1 MRQTKIL
8 LSTSVPLFRQVFA
21 GCCEPLLEDGPS
33 RRYLCDPCIGAWVLT
48 PPCLIGALV
57 RFFPLSIGLSLGVRG
72 SAHGIVPTKQ
82 LYVGRCSR
90 GCNHSLTFRL
100 PYLLGPPTVLTIRD
114 FHPSGHRAV
123 YTGQYPRRYR
133 SRAPASLHVR
143 TGQLTRQ
150 DLRELP
156 LSLT

>member
-33 RRYLCDPCIGAWVLT
+33 RLYLCDPYIGAWVLT
-48 PPCLIGALV
+48 PPFLIGALV

-100 PYLLGPPTVLTIRD
+100 PYSLGPPTVLTIRD

-133 SRAPASLHVR
+133 SRAPASLRVR

-150 DLRELP
+150 DL
-156 LSLT
+156 